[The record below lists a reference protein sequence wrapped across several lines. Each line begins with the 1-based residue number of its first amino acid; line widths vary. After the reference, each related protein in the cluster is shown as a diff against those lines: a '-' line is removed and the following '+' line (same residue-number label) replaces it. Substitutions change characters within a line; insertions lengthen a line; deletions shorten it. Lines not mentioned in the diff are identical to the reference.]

1 MDFWAKQVPEDKT
14 QTLKSKKSDPQA
26 INFDDFQ
33 NFDNDPAEEKDKS
46 DDLLQSQ
53 DLENSRNKIVENFLS
68 NDDFHFQPPSNNNFT
83 ANLLIEKP
91 KAEFVKKESMKLIK
105 EERKPSFKRE
115 ISKNEQKESVF
126 CKIHDEE
133 GGFFYCKDCQ
143 SFNICVQCIV
153 KGFHKN
159 HNVLN
164 LKNSQFSLRQK
175 YEEIL
180 NKLKEKND
188 EFQKKEKILNENME
202 KAKNVQSHNKHLVGV
217 YFHEIR
223 EILDKKEKE
232 FIEKI
237 EEISCKNTINMKNS
251 GDLIRK
257 SVSFLE
263 ENLRNLMGLASSNEF
278 ALFKMILEGSL
289 DSLMRNVGTHDATLL
304 NNITKCQTQDEE
316 NLNKTMGKM
325 NKFLARLKDSIE
337 NNEQTIEASE
347 DSRPKKPINH
357 DPFELNKPV
366 WDDFK
371 INENN
376 IEEKTIL
383 VSLAKPQDAIFK
395 LNNNFNTFNDNPP
408 SKEKNGEQINRIEN
422 SLQRLRNDLKSSS
435 PTKTIFNEYL
445 NPYSSSNKEK
455 HNHFDSNM
463 NRPGLK
469 VSSFNNLRNK
479 GLSIKRSYIA
489 EEINLKNSFLNKRTL
504 LKRNN
509 FIKDSKF
516 FGFEEVKNS
525 FFEVERTQRLQH
537 FHNLHKNNIDKLTL
551 KKDRK
556 FIL

>member
-188 EFQKKEKILNENME
+188 ELDHQIFEQ
-202 KAKNVQSHNKHLVGV
+202 HLSDI
-217 YFHEIR
+217 H
-223 EILDKKEKE
+223 D
-232 FIEKI
+232 
-237 EEISCKNTINMKNS
+237 
-251 GDLIRK
+251 
-257 SVSFLE
+257 
-263 ENLRNLMGLASSNEF
+263 SS
-278 ALFKMILEGSL
+278 
-289 DSLMRNVGTHDATLL
+289 R
-304 NNITKCQTQDEE
+304 
-316 NLNKTMGKM
+316 
-325 NKFLARLKDSIE
+325 
-337 NNEQTIEASE
+337 
-347 DSRPKKPINH
+347 
-357 DPFELNKPV
+357 
-366 WDDFK
+366 
-371 INENN
+371 
-376 IEEKTIL
+376 
-383 VSLAKPQDAIFK
+383 
-395 LNNNFNTFNDNPP
+395 
-408 SKEKNGEQINRIEN
+408 
-422 SLQRLRNDLKSSS
+422 
-435 PTKTIFNEYL
+435 
-445 NPYSSSNKEK
+445 
-455 HNHFDSNM
+455 
-463 NRPGLK
+463 
-469 VSSFNNLRNK
+469 
-479 GLSIKRSYIA
+479 
-489 EEINLKNSFLNKRTL
+489 
-504 LKRNN
+504 
-509 FIKDSKF
+509 F
-516 FGFEEVKNS
+516 FY
-525 FFEVERTQRLQH
+525 
-537 FHNLHKNNIDKLTL
+537 
-551 KKDRK
+551 
-556 FIL
+556 